1 MVLAT
6 AGSVG
11 TGSVDPINDI
21 ADICGREGLWLH
33 VDGAYGAMAAAIPD
47 AEPDL
52 KALHRADSLALD
64 PHKWSYSPLVNFRTT
79 PRDVH
84 LLPGIVARWGR
95 ALDQQLRPPHSDSSR
110 SGPPT

>member
-33 VDGAYGAMAAAIPD
+33 VDGAYGAMAAAVPD

-52 KALHRADSLALD
+52 KRDWERVRGNSSLSWENAKDATRDAWQRMSDAVERAVPGDSD
-64 PHKWSYSPLVNFRTT
+64 
-79 PRDVH
+79 RD
-84 LLPGIVARWGR
+84 GK
-95 ALDQQLRPPHSDSSR
+95 
-110 SGPPT
+110 